1 MNAPG
6 RSQAFIPAARSVV
19 GSSIRAPG
27 RSQAFI
33 PAARSGAG
41 SPVHAPGRLPPGG
54 APA

>member
-1 MNAPG
+1 MN
-6 RSQAFIPAARSVV
+6 
-19 GSSIRAPG
+19 APG